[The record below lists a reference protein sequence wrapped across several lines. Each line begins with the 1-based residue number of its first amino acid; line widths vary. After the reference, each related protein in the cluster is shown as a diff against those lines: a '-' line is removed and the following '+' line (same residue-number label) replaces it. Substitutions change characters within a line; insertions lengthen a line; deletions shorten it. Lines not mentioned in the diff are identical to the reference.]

1 MLAIPKQLNHLVG
14 RAMHLYQM
22 LADGDRVM
30 IAVSGGIDSLVLSW
44 LLKEWRRK
52 APIRYEL
59 LAVHLDMGFGGA
71 EYELVQEQLCRLDL
85 PMFMERTN
93 FGHKALVA
101 ENGKSG
107 CYHCARQRRNRLFS
121 LAAEHNCN
129 KLAFGHHQED
139 IIETFFLNLFYGGN
153 LSAMRPKQ
161 ELFGGKLALIRPLAM
176 VEKKHIIKLGRD
188 LGITPVANPCPL
200 AADSSREKIRAWLT
214 PLYDQEPALK
224 ATIFASLGNVRTDYL
239 LTPPP
244 AQDLDSPSSPNR

>member
-1 MLAIPKQLNHLVG
+1 VFAIPKQFNHLVG
-14 RAMHLYQM
+14 RAMHLYRM

-30 IAVSGGIDSLVLSW
+30 IAVSGGIDSLVLAW

-59 LAVHLDMGFGGA
+59 LAVHLDMGFSGT
-71 EYELVQEQLCRLDL
+71 EYDLVREQLCRIDL
-85 PMFMERTN
+85 PMLMERTD
-93 FGHKALVA
+93 FGHRALTA

-121 LAAEHNCN
+121 LAEEHHCN

-153 LSAMRPKQ
+153 LSAMAPRQ
-161 ELFGGKLALIRPLAM
+161 ELFGGKLTLIRPLAM
-176 VEKKHIIKLGRD
+176 VEKKRIIELGQS

-200 AADSSREKIRAWLT
+200 AADSRREKIRAWLT
-214 PLYDQEPALK
+214 PMYDEDPALK

-239 LTPPP
+239 LTPLPTP
-244 AQDLDSPSSPNR
+244 APISPVTG